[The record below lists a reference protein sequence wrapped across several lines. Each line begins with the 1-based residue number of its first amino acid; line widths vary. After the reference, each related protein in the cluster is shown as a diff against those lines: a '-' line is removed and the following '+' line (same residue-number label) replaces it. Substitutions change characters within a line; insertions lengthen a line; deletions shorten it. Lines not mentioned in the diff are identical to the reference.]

1 LDSPLKPVSLDSI
14 KRRTRAQ
21 MGRCQGFDCQINV
34 AEIISKHCDIPLEKI
49 TKRGPGS
56 EIISNTQMMKNKEID
71 EINKS
76 F

>member
-1 LDSPLKPVSLDSI
+1 
-14 KRRTRAQ
+14 